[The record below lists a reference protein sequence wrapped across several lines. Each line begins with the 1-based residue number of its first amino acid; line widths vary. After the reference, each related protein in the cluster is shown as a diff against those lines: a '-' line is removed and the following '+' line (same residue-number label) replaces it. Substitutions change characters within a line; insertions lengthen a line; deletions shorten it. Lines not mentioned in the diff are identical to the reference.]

1 MSMSK
6 TRTIKVAFYKKAKTF
21 FGRLIRFQQ
30 RRIQGMDWRHS
41 QYSHSEVV
49 FCGLSDEEIQSMGEI
64 QNDKKIINEEVHDG
78 FENAVFFSSAESEGG
93 VRFKRV
99 KPKKQNWDFVNISV
113 SEEEFVK
120 ILQESTHLSGRNYGW
135 GGIFYSQFLNYNL
148 KNSWIARLYNKLF
161 KRYFG
166 YFCSEV
172 TAKVL
177 HTGIG
182 NEFSRAMYKN
192 YEVFINPGKLH
203 ERISRVY

>member
-1 MSMSK
+1 MSK

-21 FGRLIRFQQ
+21 FGGLIRFQQ
-30 RRIQGMDWRHS
+30 RRIQGMDWVHS
-41 QYSHSEVV
+41 QYSHAEIV
-49 FCGLSDEEIQSMGEI
+49 FCNLSLYEMQSLGEV
-64 QNDKKIINEEVHDG
+64 QGDTKNVEEEVHEG
-78 FENAVFFSSAESEGG
+78 FENTVFFSSSESDGG
-93 VRFKRV
+93 VRFKAIR
-99 KPKKQNWDFVNISV
+99 PKKKNWDFVTIPV
-113 SEEEFVK
+113 SEEEYLS
-120 ILQESTHLSGRNYGW
+120 ILQESIHLSGRNYGW

-148 KNSWIARLYNKLF
+148 KNSWIARLRSNVF
-161 KRYFG
+161 KKYFG

-203 ERISRVY
+203 ERLSRVY